1 MRARDLTIAEAARL
15 LEISEAR
22 VRRLLQG
29 VKPVGRG
36 KRGASLYARDDIDTI
51 ARQHQLGRAG
61 RDVRTVIVHESLTD
75 EALALEAAGIVVLT
89 MRDIMDGL
97 AQHEAPGLPIM
108 VLPAQL
114 EPTELNLL
122 RTLWQGMYVLH
133 VGDDIDVSLRHTCIR
148 IGSFELRSLVQ
159 AAWRLVGE
167 RREQVKLK
175 I

>member
-1 MRARDLTIAEAARL
+1 VRARDLTVAEAARL

-22 VRRLLQG
+22 VRRLLVG
-29 VKPVGRG
+29 VQPVGRG
-36 KRGASLYARDDIDTI
+36 ERGASLYSRADIDTI
-51 ARQHQLGRAG
+51 ARQHELGRAG
-61 RDVRTVIVHESLTD
+61 RLVRSVIVHENLTD
-75 EALALEAAGIVVLT
+75 ETLALEAAGLHVLV

-97 AQHEAPGLPIM
+97 AQHDGEGLPIM
-108 VLPAQL
+108 VLPTQL

-122 RTLWQGMYVLH
+122 RTLWHGMYVLH
-133 VGDDIDVSLRHTCIR
+133 VGDDLEVSFQHQCIR

-167 RREQVKLK
+167 RRDQVRLK